1 MVFFDSQI
9 FHLSFHTLGLKF
21 AKIPSGGDR
30 DGAQTSLRLNQ
41 QGKAEPFLCPLFL
54 SESFSLYRLSIGH
67 YLFFGCKGTA
77 DGMHQVPINL
87 FSKNFSAAFRN
98 QRWRFSIN
106 FLQNSL
112 AFIPLLRS
120 SASHRKKR
128 QKRPTDRIK
137 KNSQTGRQRRVQ
149 TKSSFLPLARIKILS
164 V

>member
-1 MVFFDSQI
+1 MTQI

-30 DGAQTSLRLNQ
+30 DGAQTSLRLNH

-137 KNSQTGRQRRVQ
+137 KKLSDGQAKT
-149 TKSSFLPLARIKILS
+149 SSNKKLLPPS
-164 V
+164 G